1 MKPLGDE
8 KSKNEK
14 IKRIPDYVLVPVPL
28 SAGTSENLQETMMI
42 FQFYAMTMSTII
54 TSVTG

>member
-42 FQFYAMTMSTII
+42 FLC
-54 TSVTG
+54 TSVTK